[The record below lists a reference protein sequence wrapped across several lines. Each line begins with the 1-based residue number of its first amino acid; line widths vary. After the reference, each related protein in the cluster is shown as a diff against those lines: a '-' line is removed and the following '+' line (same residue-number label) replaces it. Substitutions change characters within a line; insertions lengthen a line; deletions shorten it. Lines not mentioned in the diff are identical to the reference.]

1 MNKSCSIAL
10 EGNTG
15 LLVIEHTPASITLV
29 TQDSSNRDSK
39 KHETGRRFINFCPL
53 CGDKSPNWY
62 AYDLNLAVDKPTLV
76 ENKK

>member
-1 MNKSCSIAL
+1 MNKNCSIEI
-10 EGNTG
+10 EGNAG
-15 LLVIEHTPASITLV
+15 SLFVEHTPASIALV
-29 TQDSSNRDSK
+29 IKDSK

-53 CGDKSPNWY
+53 CGDKSSNWY